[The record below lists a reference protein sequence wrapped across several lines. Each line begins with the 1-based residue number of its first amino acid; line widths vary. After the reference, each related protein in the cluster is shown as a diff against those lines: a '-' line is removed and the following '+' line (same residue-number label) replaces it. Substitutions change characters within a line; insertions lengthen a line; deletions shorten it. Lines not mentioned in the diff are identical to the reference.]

1 MIELQDIEKTYR
13 MGSNELKALQGVS
26 LRIEAGEFVAIMG
39 PSGSGKS
46 TLMNVLGL
54 LDIPDAG
61 SYRLMDQEVSSLDE
75 EELARVRNRK
85 LGFVFQQFNLLP
97 RTSAEEN
104 VGLPLIYRIGRYDS
118 DRAQSILAK
127 VGLQDRMH
135 HMPNELSGGQ
145 QQRVAIA
152 RALINGP
159 ELILAD
165 EPTGNLDSASERE
178 IMRLLTELNNRGI
191 TIIIVTHEP
200 EIMRYTKRVIR
211 MRDGKIQSDG
221 PNPDYTPIDGVAPVN
236 GPLLGELESQKK
248 WRWYFEFMAHSR
260 QALRAILANKVRS
273 VLSMLGILIGVGAV
287 IAMLALGAGAQKSIE
302 SSLSSLGTNLL
313 VLRPGSTQ
321 QHGVQVQAGTVTRFT
336 LEDATAIQSM
346 VPGVDGVNPSVTGR
360 GQVVAGNKNW
370 NTLIIGASDA
380 YPRLRAAEPKIGRF
394 FTAEEDRSRARVVV
408 IGKTIARELFGSTNP
423 IGESLKINRVTFQVI
438 GILPEKGGNAFM
450 DQDDVVVIPVTTA
463 MKRLLGKEYVDSID
477 IKVADADKM
486 SDVSD
491 RTKSLMVA
499 RHRLRAEQE
508 QSFQIRNMADIQQAM
523 TSTSRIMSLLL
534 ASIASI
540 SLLVGGIGIMNIML
554 VSVTE
559 RTREIGLRKALGA
572 TRSNIMAQF
581 LVESS
586 IISLMGGLL
595 GVALGYAISEGI
607 AIFLDWTVIVSL
619 QSVSM
624 AAFFSISIGII
635 FGLWPARAASRLHPI
650 EALRHE

>member
-26 LRIEAGEFVAIMG
+26 LRIEVGEFVAIMG

-61 SYRLMDQEVSSLDE
+61 LYRLMDQEVSSLDE

-118 DRAQSILAK
+118 ERARNILTK

-165 EPTGNLDSASERE
+165 EPTGNLDSASEKE

-273 VLSMLGILIGVGAV
+273 ILSMLGILIGVGAV

-370 NTLIIGASDA
+370 NTMIIGASDA
-380 YPRLRAAEPKIGRF
+380 YSRLRAAEPKIGRF

-423 IGESLKINRVTFQVI
+423 IGESLKINRVTFQII

-477 IKVADADKM
+477 IKVADANKM
-486 SDVSD
+486 NDVTD
-491 RTKSLMVA
+491 RTKSLMIA

-523 TSTSRIMSLLL
+523 TSTSRIMSMLL

-572 TRSNIMAQF
+572 TRGNIMAQF

-607 AIFLDWTVIVSL
+607 AIFLDWAVVISL